1 MKVSVVI
8 NTYNRADSL
17 RDTIES
23 LRYLDGPEFE
33 VIVVNGPSTDH
44 TESVLESYSSGI
56 RVGTCEARNLS
67 VSRNVGIEMARGD
80 VVAFLDDDAVADRF
94 WLRDLGAGYDA
105 SDIAGVG
112 GRVFDYTGFR
122 LQYGYAHVDR
132 FGNARYDALT
142 PLTDFAF
149 PGASQIPYL
158 QGTNASFR
166 RDLLLEIDG
175 FDEEFEY
182 YHDETDVCLRLVD
195 AGYRLR
201 QVPNAFIYHR
211 FLPSDVRNAEKVVT
225 KWYSIIKNKIYFSL
239 KNSEGKV
246 NVQSAIRDAELFA
259 DQCELDLRRFVEA
272 RGLDPELIEEFKVD
286 ADTAFRHGLER
297 GLSRYRRLK
306 SSPIAVDLRGRIACD
321 VYGWAPSQFQRFPV
335 LRPQDGRLTVCLLSQ
350 QYPPGV
356 TGGIGRFSHDL
367 ACGLAEE
374 GHEVHVLARSN
385 NPHNTVDFEQGVWVH
400 RLVPDDSTPPLPE
413 GVRVPIELWQHS
425 ARAFREIL
433 RIDEL
438 HPVDIVEA
446 PVWDAEGLATVLDGR
461 FTTVTSLET
470 PLKVALKTNPS
481 WIDGSREQAKR
492 LADIEA
498 AEGIA
503 VNRADGVRAISQ
515 AVWETMREEYR
526 LHLEPNRVRVIPLGI
541 RDVADK
547 AAPRM
552 DQMVEVLFV
561 GRFEHRKGIDVLLKA
576 IPKLCNRFPK
586 VRFLL
591 VGADLESQQGGI
603 GYKERFES
611 ANRHGAFLDRVHF
624 LGEVADVSDYYSRCD
639 VFVAPS
645 RYESFGLIYLEAM
658 RFAKPVIGCRAGGI
672 PEVVGHGVTGYLAEP
687 GDPYTLS
694 KWLEVLIRDKEA
706 RLALGRAGRRRFET
720 AFLRRSMVERTIDF
734 YRSLLRNRAT
744 YDSRQPS

>member
-1 MKVSVVI
+1 MKASVVI

-17 RDTIES
+17 RETIES
-23 LRYLDGPEFE
+23 LRYLDGPDFE

-44 TESVLESYSSGI
+44 TRSVLQAYGSAI
-56 RVGTCEARNLS
+56 RVGTCSARNLS

-80 VVAFLDDDAVADRF
+80 IVAFLDDDAVADRF
-94 WLRDLGAGYDA
+94 WLRDLAAGYDA
-105 SDIAGVG
+105 PDIAGVG
-112 GRVFDYTGFR
+112 GRVYDYTGFR
-122 LQYGYAHVDR
+122 LQYDYAHVDR
-132 FGNARYDALT
+132 FGNARYDAPI

-149 PGASQIPYL
+149 PGALQIPYL
-158 QGTNASFR
+158 QGTNTSFR
-166 RDLLLEIDG
+166 RSLLLEIDG

-201 QVPNAFIYHR
+201 QAPNAFVYHR

-239 KNSEGKV
+239 KNSEDKV
-246 NVQSAIRDAELFA
+246 NVQAVVRDAELFA
-259 DQCELDLRRFVEA
+259 AQCELDLRKFVEA
-272 RGLDPELIEEFKVD
+272 KGLDPELIEEFKSD
-286 ADTAFRHGLER
+286 ADAAFRHGLER
-297 GLSRYRRLK
+297 GLSGYRRLK
-306 SSPIAVDLRGRIACD
+306 SSAVAVDLRGEIACD
-321 VYGWAPSQFQRFPV
+321 VNGRSAGQFQKFPA
-335 LRPQDGRLTVCLLSQ
+335 LQPRGGRLTVCLLSQ
-350 QYPPGV
+350 QYPPGP
-356 TGGIGRFSHDL
+356 TGGIGTFTQDL
-367 ACGLAEE
+367 ACGLAEA

-400 RLVPDDSTPPLPE
+400 RLLPDDTNPPVPE
-413 GVRVPIELWQHS
+413 GVRVPVELWQYS
-425 ARAFREIL
+425 TRAFREIL
-433 RIDEL
+433 RIDES

-470 PLKVALKTNPS
+470 PLKVALKTNPN
-481 WIDGSREQAKR
+481 WIDGSREQAER

-503 VNRADGVRAISQ
+503 VNSADGVRAISQ
-515 AVWETMREEYR
+515 AVLETMREEYR

-541 RDVADK
+541 RDVADY
-547 AAPRM
+547 AAPRE

-561 GRFEHRKGIDVLLKA
+561 GRFEQRKGIDVLLEV
-576 IPKLCNRFPK
+576 IPELCNRFPY

-591 VGADLESQQGGI
+591 VGGDLESQQGGM

-611 ANRHGAFLDRVHF
+611 INRHAAFLDRVYF
-624 LGEVADVSDYYSRCD
+624 LGEVADVSEYYARCD
-639 VFVAPS
+639 VLVAPS

-672 PEVVGHGVTGYLAEP
+672 PEVVEHGVTGYLAEP

-694 KWLEVLIRDKEA
+694 KWLEVLIRDSEV
-706 RLALGRAGRRRFET
+706 RLTLGCAGRRRFET
-720 AFLRRSMVERTIDF
+720 AFARRLMVERTIDF
-734 YRSLLRNRAT
+734 YRALLEESRAT
-744 YDSRQPS
+744 